1 MSVDI
6 KTAGIAPVR
15 QTFSHVARRLGGDK
29 PASRYQEA
37 TFDLQADCNFHYRPL
52 WDPERELYDRRRTA
66 IVMADWYSFK
76 DPRQFYY
83 GAYVLNRARL
93 QETAENNFDFAAKHA
108 LLAGLPADMLRRIQ
122 AVLLPLRH
130 LEYAA
135 NLNNCAIS
143 AYGWGSA
150 FTQCTTFAMMDRLGI
165 AQYLSRIGLL
175 IDGNTGTT
183 LKTAK
188 QSWLEDAPWQPLRR
202 LAEDSLVTADWF
214 ELFVAQNL
222 VIDGLVYPLVYQ
234 RFCAEL
240 AKSGGAVLAMLTEFM
255 DTWYGES
262 QRWVDAFVKT
272 AAAESPA
279 NRALLTGWS
288 THWLQRGTEALGPL
302 AQLMELQSGGGA
314 ALDQADQA
322 LRTRIAKLGL
332 GT

>member
-6 KTAGIAPVR
+6 KTTGIAPVR

-66 IVMADWYSFK
+66 IVMADWYAFK

-93 QETAENNFDFAAKHA
+93 QETAENHFEFAAKHG
-108 LLAGLPADMLRRIQ
+108 LLASLPPDMLRRIQ

-150 FTQCTTFAMMDRLGI
+150 FTQCTTYAMMDRLGI

-175 IDGNTGTT
+175 IDGNTGVS
-183 LKTAK
+183 LKAAK
-188 QSWLEDAPWQPLRR
+188 QSWLDDAPWQPLRR

-214 ELFVAQNL
+214 ELFVAQDL

-240 AKSGGAVLAMLTEFM
+240 SKSGGAVLAMLTEFM

-279 NRALLTGWS
+279 NRERLAGWAA
-288 THWLQRGTEALGPL
+288 HWQQRATEALVPL
-302 AQLMELQSGGGA
+302 VGLMELPGGAA

-332 GT
+332 SA